1 MKNNLKKTLSLC
13 SVLLLFA
20 LVGCSSNNQSPHNP
34 TGNTSSEAQQASSVI
49 TGDDPVDGVYL
60 NYESLTM
67 YAGKSATL
75 TATVSPETARNKN
88 ASWTSSNT
96 TVATVTNGTIK
107 ALKEG
112 TSVITVTTSEG
123 NYTATCA
130 LTVIAEEDATPYVPD
145 DTDSS
150 IYQITEST
158 LSKGTYS
165 LIKSFV

>member
-1 MKNNLKKTLSLC
+1 MKNNLKKSLSLC

-20 LVGCSSNNQSPHNP
+20 LVGCSSNHQSPNNP
-34 TGNTSSEAQQASSVI
+34 TGNTSNEQQASSVI

-88 ASWTSSNT
+88 VSWTSSNT

-112 TSVITVTTSEG
+112 T
-123 NYTATCA
+123 Y
-130 LTVIAEEDATPYVPD
+130 
-145 DTDSS
+145 
-150 IYQITEST
+150 
-158 LSKGTYS
+158 
-165 LIKSFV
+165 